1 MSAYQFDWS
10 VILQHRDMLYG
21 ALSVALQMAAAALGI
36 GFCLGLGVAYM
47 TRARSR
53 LLRLGGTAFVAIV
66 RNTPL
71 LLLVFIVYLVLP
83 QYGFRG
89 LDARST
95 FIVAL
100 SVIASGY
107 IAENFR
113 AAFAT
118 IPAGY
123 RDGARAIG
131 LTAVQREIHVV
142 LPVAFRYALPA
153 LSNSVVA
160 VFKDTSIASIIAVH
174 ELTYVARE
182 ITTNTFLVFEAWAS
196 VALIYL
202 AVSTLLA
209 AALRAFERRLPRI
222 A

>member
-1 MSAYQFDWS
+1 MSGYQVDWS
-10 VILQHRDMLYG
+10 VIAQYQE
-21 ALSVALQMAAAALGI
+21 ALLDALCIAVRMAAAALAAGL
-36 GFCLGLGVAYM
+36 CLGLAVAYLAQ
-47 TRARSR
+47 ARSPAAR
-53 LLRLGGTAFVAIV
+53 RSAAGYVAIV

-83 QYGFRG
+83 QYGIR
-89 LDARST
+89 LDATTT

-100 SVIASGY
+100 SIVASGY

-131 LTAVQREIHVV
+131 LTALQREIHVV
-142 LPVAFRYALPA
+142 LPIAFRYALPA
-153 LSNSVVA
+153 LTNSAVA
-160 VFKDTSIASIIAVH
+160 VFKDTSVASIIAIH

-182 ITTNTFLVFEAWAS
+182 ITTNVFLVFEAWAC
-196 VALIYL
+196 VAVIYL
-202 AVSTLLA
+202 AVSSLLA
-209 AALRAFERRLPRI
+209 LAARAFERRLPRLS
-222 A
+222 